1 MRYDSITSSSLSK
14 FNACSCAAHRTTHQY
29 HCCAVPVLAGYQ
41 ALLFA
46 PTELLAGQ
54 HNKTL
59 ERLAEDLP
67 MKGMRPRVGMLVGS
81 ITPAAKKQLKKE
93 IAVGDKNIIISTQ
106 AALWVKDWHKL
117 ALVVVDEQHKYVTTY
132 CWHSC
137 ASGAHG
143 SIDLRPGTGASPD
156 NDKPSMAYVTSSTH
170 TQQ

>member
-1 MRYDSITSSSLSK
+1 MAVSLPRRALSK
-14 FNACSCAAHRTTHQY
+14 LNGYRCVAHRSTHHY
-29 HCCAVPVLAGYQ
+29 HCCAVPALAGYQ

-54 HNKTL
+54 HYKTL

-67 MKGMRPRVGMLVGS
+67 IKLMRARVGMLVGS

-93 IAVGDKNIIISTQ
+93 IAAGNKNIIISTQ

-117 ALVVVDEQHKYVTTY
+117 ALVVVDEQHKCVRAD

-137 ASGAHG
+137 ARGAHG
-143 SIDLRPGTGASPD
+143 SIDLSPGTGAS
-156 NDKPSMAYVTSSTH
+156 T
-170 TQQ
+170 